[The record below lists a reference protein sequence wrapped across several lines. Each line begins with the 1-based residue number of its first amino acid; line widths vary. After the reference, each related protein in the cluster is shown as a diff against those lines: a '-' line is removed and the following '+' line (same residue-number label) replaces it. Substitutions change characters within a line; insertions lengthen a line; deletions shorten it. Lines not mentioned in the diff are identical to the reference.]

1 MWMLAV
7 LLAAVFSILP
17 IAAFVL
23 AIRALTLAK
32 RRPPDD
38 LERRVSELE
47 IQTGV
52 LRRAVK
58 TLSAADRVP
67 PAEAPAPAPAVTPP
81 STPPPATSAPWA
93 EASTGVPAE
102 AVLPQPS
109 PPVTHPATEE
119 APGRP
124 PVSAVRSLE
133 ETIGARWA
141 TWVGVIA
148 LLFAAAFF
156 LQWSIKNEIIGP
168 RTQVTLGLLAGVGLL
183 VAGLAI
189 RRRSLPYLSAGLSG
203 GGLAILYLSLW
214 AAFARYEFIGAGV
227 AFAAMFL
234 VTVAGSIVAVV
245 ASRQAVAVLAVLGG
259 LLTPILIST
268 GESPELVLLGY
279 LVVLEFLVLAVARF
293 RSWPALNRVA
303 WLGMVLLLT
312 PVVAAEP
319 DAPHPF
325 GRLALLTALFL
336 LFLWVPLARAWAERA
351 PVERLDLGLVLG
363 NAVAYFSAVYATLE
377 HWRPVLEAPWALIL
391 GAVYT
396 VVAVRYQE
404 RVPRDPATYA
414 LHLAT
419 GAVLL
424 TLSIPLA
431 LDGPWVTMA
440 WAAQGV
446 AFVWV
451 ARQVRTPVA
460 PWGALVVLC
469 MAAVRV
475 VGLDLMWFPVHTAVW
490 NLTFLVHLAVVGC
503 FAWAGWLVAK
513 IGDDARSWAGLT
525 GEDLRGFLWVVGAAV
540 LAVLLWREPTG
551 LWPAVLLILEMV
563 ALASLVSVLQSRALV
578 MAAGGL
584 AVIMVARVLGEDDAL
599 ARGAAESLVNL
610 PVLIRI
616 AACAALAVAGNL
628 MARARTVSGASLMA
642 RILPASAGVLLLV
655 VLSSG
660 WVHHEMWVS
669 RDVVRTAG
677 AAAADRVELQ
687 MQVGLSVLW
696 TLYAAVAVA
705 WGFVRS
711 APAVRYAALALFGIV
726 ILKVFLIDMAELEA
740 VYRIASFFILGLVLL
755 AVSYVYQRLIRS
767 R

>member
-1 MWMLAV
+1 V
-7 LLAAVFSILP
+7 
-17 IAAFVL
+17 
-23 AIRALTLAK
+23 
-32 RRPPDD
+32 
-38 LERRVSELE
+38 
-47 IQTGV
+47 
-52 LRRAVK
+52 
-58 TLSAADRVP
+58 VP
-67 PAEAPAPAPAVTPP
+67 
-81 STPPPATSAPWA
+81 
-93 EASTGVPAE
+93 
-102 AVLPQPS
+102 
-109 PPVTHPATEE
+109 
-119 APGRP
+119 
-124 PVSAVRSLE
+124 SLE

-141 TWVGVIA
+141 TWVGVVA

-168 RTQVTLGLLAGVGLL
+168 RTQVTLGLLAGIGLL
-183 VAGLAI
+183 VGGLAI

-234 VTVAGSIVAVV
+234 VTVAGSIVAV
-245 ASRQAVAVLAVLGG
+245 ASSRQAVAVLAVLGG

-268 GESPELVLLGY
+268 ADAPELVLLGY
-279 LVVLEFLVLAVARF
+279 LVVLELLVLAVARF

-312 PVVAAEP
+312 PVISEQL
-319 DAPHPF
+319 DAPHPV

-377 HWRPVLEAPWALIL
+377 GWRPILEAPWALIL

-396 VVAVRYQE
+396 VVAVRFQE
-404 RVPRDPATYA
+404 RVPRDDATYV

-451 ARQVRTPVA
+451 ARQVRTAVA
-460 PWGALVVLC
+460 PWGALAVLC

-475 VGLDLMWFPVHTAVW
+475 VGLDLLWFPVHTPVW

-503 FAWAGWLVAK
+503 FAWAGWLVAE

-525 GEDLRGFLWVVGAAV
+525 GEDLRGFLWVVGAVV

-584 AVIMVARVLGEDDAL
+584 AVIIVARVLGEDDAL

-610 PVLIRI
+610 PVLVRI
-616 AACAALAVAGNL
+616 AACV
-628 MARARTVSGASLMA
+628 A

-655 VLSSG
+655 VLSAG
-660 WVHHEMWVS
+660 WVHHELWVM
-669 RDVVRTAG
+669 RDVVRTEG
-677 AAAADRVELQ
+677 AAAADRVGLQ
-687 MQVGLSVLW
+687 MQVGLSMLW

-711 APAVRYAALALFGIV
+711 IPPVRYAALGLFGIV
-726 ILKVFLIDMAELEA
+726 ILKVFLIDLAELEA
-740 VYRIASFFILGLVLL
+740 VYRIASFFVLGLVLL
-755 AVSYVYQRLIRS
+755 TVSYVYQRLIRS